1 MVHKDLF
8 NEFGFVRVVHIWES
22 QPKLLGK
29 YLFSRPDAPGKLMC
43 KGESLQ
49 EASQKKWFLRGT
61 IKMESQVYLS
71 YMEVWVF
78 YVAYAF
84 II

>member
-8 NEFGFVRVVHIWES
+8 KEFGFLRVVQICES

-43 KGESLQ
+43 KTDPPGSLT
-49 EASQKKWFLRGT
+49 EEMTFLGT
-61 IKMESQVYLS
+61 IRMEFQVYLS
-71 YMEVWVF
+71 YMEV
-78 YVAYAF
+78 
-84 II
+84 

>member
-1 MVHKDLF
+1 MYTGLFKYMNGYKLCKNKNVNTKLKMVHKDLF
-8 NEFGFVRVVHIWES
+8 NEFGFVRVVEIWES

-49 EASQKKWFLRGT
+49 EASQKK
-61 IKMESQVYLS
+61 
-71 YMEVWVF
+71 
-78 YVAYAF
+78 
-84 II
+84 